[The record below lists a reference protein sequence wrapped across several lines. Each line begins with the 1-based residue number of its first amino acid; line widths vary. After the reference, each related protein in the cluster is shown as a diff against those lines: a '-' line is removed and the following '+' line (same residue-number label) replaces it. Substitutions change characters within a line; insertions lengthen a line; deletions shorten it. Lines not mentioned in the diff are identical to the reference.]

1 MMRFFLRYR
10 KTVLILGIISTIL
23 LGANALFLKI
33 NGSFTT
39 VLPQDDPDFLY
50 NRYVEETFGHSD
62 EIIILL
68 TDETSI
74 YREEIIRAV
83 EGISR
88 DLGDL
93 DLVESNSIFSYLTVS
108 DFDTSALSDDK
119 DENRKLSDELRIFME
134 TDPFSSEIITSNN
147 GKSCLIIAPVSSEL
161 SLSEEKLKETV
172 RAVYAITDKY
182 GALYPGLTITQSGH
196 PVVNSEIMGRI
207 TTDLLVLF
215 IAAVVTVAVML
226 RLILG
231 SFKAMLVP
239 IIITAISVLWTFG
252 LKGLL
257 RSDLTITEAV
267 IPVILI
273 SVACADGIHIVSE
286 VFHYMHHGHTTER
299 SIRITMHRLWKPVVL
314 TSLTTA
320 TGFASFI
327 FSRGESL
334 RNMGLFLAFGV
345 LTAMLFSLVYIPV
358 IMSWFEPVHVHKKKK
373 HFARQVKLLHS
384 IEKIIEAIIRKRIF
398 IVIGAAIILG
408 LSIWGMTNINTDTD
422 EIRYFKKDNP
432 VRISAEQIERE
443 MGGIS
448 ALQIIL
454 ESDQKK
460 IFQELEVLQSMEE
473 FQRILKTRDD
483 VSYSLSLADF
493 VSNFYYRMRGRNP
506 EMYRIPENQ
515 LFLTRMF
522 RMIEGTDDPRIE
534 SIKAFVDEDFRR
546 AKITVRINDS
556 NTSVMEKLLSD
567 IEPDLERLFDERI
580 TIGYAGDFLR
590 LSNGRIIVES
600 QVLSLT
606 VTLLVILIV
615 LSIIY
620 RSPLMGLVVSLPVII
635 AVLFNFAIMWVF
647 NVSLNPATSIIAAV
661 GLGVGIDYSIHLYSR
676 FRFLYRK
683 SGRKDESIVNA
694 VVETSRG
701 ILSNALSVGLGFMIL
716 LLSAYSI
723 INDMGWIVALSMVTT
738 SLTSLVLLPVLLS
751 YIVPKDHLPEPE
763 TTRAK

>member
-1 MMRFFLRYR
+1 MIRFFLRHR
-10 KTVLILGIISTIL
+10 KAVLIIGVVSTVL

-39 VLPQDDPDFLY
+39 VLPKDDPDFIY
-50 NRYVEETFGHSD
+50 NRYVEDTFGHSD
-62 EIIILL
+62 EIILLL
-68 TDETSI
+68 TDEKSI
-74 YREEIIRAV
+74 YSEDVIRAV
-83 EGISR
+83 KGITDDLSR
-88 DLGDL
+88 L
-93 DLVESNSIFSYLTVS
+93 DLIASNSIFTFLTVS
-108 DFDTSALSDDK
+108 DFDFSALSDDK
-119 DENRKLSDELRIFME
+119 AANAELIAALKNFME
-134 TDPFSSEIITSNN
+134 TDPFSTGIVTSED
-147 GKSCLIIAPVSSEL
+147 GFSCLIIAPVSSEL
-161 SLSEEKLKETV
+161 TLDEENLKETV
-172 RAVYAITDKY
+172 NAVYDITAKY
-182 GALYPGLTITQSGH
+182 EALYPGLSIEQSGH
-196 PVVNSEIMGRI
+196 PVVNSEIMARI
-207 TTDLLVLF
+207 TTDLLILF
-215 IAAVVTVAVML
+215 IVAILTVAIML

-239 IIITAISVLWTFG
+239 IVITAISVLWTFG

-286 VFHYMHHGHTTER
+286 VFHYMHHGHSTDR
-299 SIRITMHRLWKPVVL
+299 SIRMTMHRLWKPVVL

-345 LTAMLFSLVYIPV
+345 ITAMFFSLIYIPV
-358 IMSWFEPVHVHKKKK
+358 IMSWFKPVQMGEDNK
-373 HFARQVKLLHS
+373 HFARQLKLLHRVER
-384 IEKIIEAIIRKRIF
+384 IVEAIIRKRI
-398 IVIGAAIILG
+398 IVLLGAVLVLG

-432 VRISAEQIERE
+432 VRISAEKIERE

-454 ESDQKK
+454 ESEEEN
-460 IFQELEVLQSMEE
+460 IFQELDVLQAMAE
-473 FQRILKTRDD
+473 FQKILKARDD
-483 VSYSLSLADF
+483 VSYSLSLADY
-493 VSNFYYRMRGRNP
+493 VSNFYFRMRGRNP
-506 EMYRIPENQ
+506 DMYQIPDNQ

-522 RMIEGTDDPRIE
+522 RMIDGTDDPRIE
-534 SIKAFVDEDFRR
+534 SIKAFVDDDYRR
-546 AKITVRINDS
+546 AKITVRINNS
-556 NTSVMEKLLSD
+556 NTSVMEKLLSEIQPELD
-567 IEPDLERLFDERI
+567 RLFDDRF

-606 VTLLVILIV
+606 VTLGVILIV
-615 LSIIY
+615 LSVMY
-620 RSPLMGLVVSLPVII
+620 RSPLMGLIVSLPVII
-635 AVLFNFAIMWVF
+635 AVLFNFAIMWLF
-647 NVSLNPATSIIAAV
+647 HVSLNPATSIISAV

-676 FRFLYRK
+676 FRFLYKK
-683 SGRKDESIVNA
+683 SGRKEESIINA

-701 ILSNALSVGLGFMIL
+701 ILSNALSVGLGFLIL

-723 INDMGWIVALSMVTT
+723 INDMGWIVALSMLTT

-751 YIVPKDHLPEPE
+751 FIIPSKS
-763 TTRAK
+763 

>member
-1 MMRFFLRYR
+1 MIRFFLRHR
-10 KTVLILGIISTIL
+10 KAVLIIGIVSTVL

-39 VLPQDDPDFLY
+39 VLPKDDPDFLY
-50 NRYVEETFGHSD
+50 NRYVEDTFGHSD
-62 EIIILL
+62 EIILLL
-68 TDETSI
+68 TDEESI
-74 YREEIIRAV
+74 YNEEVIRAV
-83 EGISR
+83 KGITE
-88 DLGDL
+88 DLSEL
-93 DLVESNSIFSYLTVS
+93 DLIESNSIFTFLTAS
-108 DFDTSALSDDK
+108 DFDFNALSDDRAA
-119 DENRKLSDELRIFME
+119 NDELIAELKNFME
-134 TDPFSSEIITSNN
+134 TDPFSTGIVTSKD
-147 GKSCLIIAPVSSEL
+147 GFSCLIIAPVSSEL
-161 SLSEEKLKETV
+161 TLDEESLTETV
-172 RAVYAITDKY
+172 SAVYEITDKY
-182 GALYPGLTITQSGH
+182 EAMYPRITIEQSGH
-196 PVVNSEIMGRI
+196 PVVNSEIMARI

-215 IAAVVTVAVML
+215 IVAIVTVAIML

-239 IIITAISVLWTFG
+239 IVITAISVLWTFG

-286 VFHYMHHGHTTER
+286 VFHFMHHGHSTDR
-299 SIRITMHRLWKPVVL
+299 SIRMTMHRLWKPVVL

-320 TGFASFI
+320 TGFASFV

-334 RNMGLFLAFGV
+334 RNMGLYLAFGV
-345 LTAMLFSLVYIPV
+345 LTAMLFSLIYIPV
-358 IMSWFEPVHVHKKKK
+358 IMSWFEPVQIRKHNK
-373 HFARQVKLLHS
+373 HFSRQLKLLHR
-384 IEKIIEAIIRKRIF
+384 IELIVEAIIRKRVFVI
-398 IVIGAAIILG
+398 IGAFVILG

-432 VRISAEQIERE
+432 VRISAEKIERE

-454 ESDQKK
+454 ESDQKN
-460 IFQELEVLQSMEE
+460 IFQELDILQAMAE
-473 FQRILKTRDD
+473 FQKILNARDD
-483 VSYSLSLADF
+483 VSYSLSLADY
-493 VSNFYYRMRGRNP
+493 VSNFYFRMRGRNP
-506 EMYRIPENQ
+506 EMYEIPENQ

-522 RMIEGTDDPRIE
+522 RMIDSTEDPRIE
-534 SIKAFVDEDFRR
+534 SIKAFVDEDYRR

-556 NTSVMEKLLSD
+556 NTSVMEQILAD
-567 IEPDLERLFDERI
+567 IKPELERLFDDRI
-580 TIGYAGDFLR
+580 TVGYAGDFLR

-600 QVLSLT
+600 QVMSLT
-606 VTLLVILIV
+606 ATLGVILIV
-615 LSIIY
+615 LSFMY
-620 RSPLMGLVVSLPVII
+620 RSPIMGIVVSLPVII
-635 AVLFNFAIMWVF
+635 AVMFNFAIMWLF

-683 SGRKDESIVNA
+683 SGRKEESIVNA

-701 ILSNALSVGLGFMIL
+701 ILSNALSVGLGFLIL

-738 SLTSLVLLPVLLS
+738 SITSLVLLPVLLS
-751 YIVPKDHLPEPE
+751 YIVPSK
-763 TTRAK
+763 K